1 LDSRK
6 CYEYIKEKF
15 GTLTAG
21 LGFGGYLD
29 PGNTNV
35 TEKYD
40 GTSWTTSG
48 NLLIPLSGSSGSG
61 IQTAALQMG
70 GSPATGFS
78 SQFDGTSWITTAT
91 MTEGRAAGSGS
102 PSGTSTAALQ
112 TNGSIQT
119 GPTSHPAATEE
130 FTGETITQVAKTL
143 SSS

>member
-1 LDSRK
+1 
-6 CYEYIKEKF
+6 
-15 GTLTAG
+15 
-21 LGFGGYLD
+21 
-29 PGNTNV
+29 
-35 TEKYD
+35 
-40 GTSWTTSG
+40 
-48 NLLIPLSGSSGSG
+48 
-61 IQTAALQMG
+61 MG